1 MSKARKIFWIIF
13 GVYFLVAQISTL
25 VADYYQNDLGFLINM
40 KGYIPL
46 MKFFALTGLI
56 MYFIAFFMLRV
67 STKSK
72 SKDIKYL
79 ELEKRELKVKMFDL
93 QEELKSLKEKSE
105 QSVDVTNP
113 DPETTSEG

>member
-1 MSKARKIFWIIF
+1 MSKSRRIFWIIF
-13 GVYFLVAQISTL
+13 GVYFLVAQISTI

-46 MKFFALTGLI
+46 MKFFALGGLI

-67 STKSK
+67 STKRK

-79 ELEKRELKVKMFDL
+79 ELEKRELKVKLFDL
-93 QEELKSLKEKSE
+93 QEQLKISKE
-105 QSVDVTNP
+105 QSEAQVNVADP
-113 DPETTSEG
+113 DPESKSEG